1 MSTRS
6 GRSYRKETRETMA
19 QESAMTSIQNAMRQ
33 LLDDRKQCEIE
44 IAEERRHQR
53 EESERRM
60 EEMSEQM
67 ALLQRMVAEWG
78 APTIRDP
85 SEGRPALKLTRLG
98 ERDDIEAFLVTFE
111 RTMEAYEVDTARWS
125 FMLAPQLTG
134 KAQQAYAAMAAD
146 AARVYENLKAAILRR
161 YNINEDTYRQRFR
174 TAKLKAGETPGSWPF
189 VCATS
194 PTAGRRLALTAPTR
208 NGHSGHIRQGTT
220 DQYHARRRAP
230 MGAEAQTQDQR
241 GGGTVGRG
249 LHPGWTA
256 AYPDHDQSGA
266 SR

>member
-6 GRSYRKETRETMA
+6 GRSYKKETRETMA
-19 QESAMTSIQNAMRQ
+19 QESAMTSIQDAMRQ
-33 LLDDRKQCEIE
+33 LLDDRKQREIE

-60 EEMSEQM
+60 EEMREQM
-67 ALLQRMVAEWG
+67 ALLQRMVAERG

-111 RTMEAYEVDTARWS
+111 RTMQAYEVDTARWS

-174 TAKLKAGETPGSWPF
+174 TAKLKAGETPQKLAIRLRDLADRWTKASTDSTDATDILDIF
-189 VCATS
+189 VKEQLINTM
-194 PTAGRRLALTAPTR
+194 PEDVRL
-208 NGHSGHIRQGTT
+208 
-220 DQYHARRRAP
+220 
-230 MGAEAQTQDQR
+230 
-241 GGGTVGRG
+241 
-249 LHPGWTA
+249 
-256 AYPDHDQSGA
+256 
-266 SR
+266 